1 MTKILVCFDGSKCSM
16 DALDYAI
23 EIAQKEHNPELIII
37 HVMQDL
43 KLTSNQ
49 MYYLT
54 FSKGKLVDEIVE
66 KAKQE
71 SSQILEKI
79 NKKVDKYK
87 EKFKIETKI
96 FETGSSVVGG
106 VIEYADKEE
115 IDLIVIGTRGN
126 TGFKKLLIGSTA
138 QGVVTYA
145 HCPVLVVK

>member
-1 MTKILVCFDGSKCSM
+1 MKILVCVDGSKSSM

-23 EIAQKEHNPELIII
+23 EIAQKEHNPDLFII

-43 KLTSNQ
+43 NLTSNQ
-49 MYYLT
+49 IYYLT
-54 FSKGKLVDEIVE
+54 FSKGKLVDEILE
-66 KAKQE
+66 KAEQE
-71 SSQILEKI
+71 SAKILEKI
-79 NKKVDKYK
+79 IKKVDKYK

-96 FETGSSVVGG
+96 FKTGSSIVGG
-106 VIEYADKEE
+106 VIEYAEKEK